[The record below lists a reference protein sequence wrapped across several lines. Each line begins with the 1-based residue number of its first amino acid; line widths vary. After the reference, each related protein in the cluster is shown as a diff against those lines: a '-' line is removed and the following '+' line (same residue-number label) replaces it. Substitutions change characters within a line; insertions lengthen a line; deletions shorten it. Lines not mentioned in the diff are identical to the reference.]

1 MDRLYD
7 YLGETASKRRVER
20 FKSTVSEG
28 GGDRMRDKLVRQAEI
43 LEQEIK
49 TYENNLGFLN
59 LSKGNK
65 SSNLVEEL
73 HHKVDKLKA
82 DLKEIREKIKIVD
95 ANS

>member
-7 YLGETASKRRVER
+7 FLDETASKRRVER
-20 FKSTVSEG
+20 FKNVISEG

-59 LSKGNK
+59 LSKANK

-82 DLKEIREKIKIVD
+82 DLKEIREKIKILD